1 MNNPPVTVLMSVY
14 NGARYLGEA
23 IDSILGQTY
32 RNFEFLI
39 IDDGSTDDSVGIINS
54 YDDPRIRLQQHPNRG
69 LAESLRQGVID
80 ARGDIIVRA
89 DADDISYPSRIERQ
103 VNLLQTQA
111 DIGLCRTMLDWI
123 DQDGKIFRRNWD
135 PNDTDDAARWQIL
148 WKNIG
153 SHSSGTFR
161 KNTLI
166 KHGINYR
173 SQINGLSITNS
184 IEDYDL
190 WSQLLPHT
198 KFRIIDEPLVQY
210 RAHAASMMQTGEELR
225 LQQLFA
231 EVVKENFFRI
241 TISIPDSVAN
251 AISVL
256 SCQTLTDPV
265 HYQYAPLIGYLHKL
279 ENDANNLL
287 AADGDHAP
295 KKLRAKKYL
304 IWSRYF
310 LNTSRVYSLKL
321 LAISIWL
328 APRDA
333 LGVKHLSLLTA
344 AVMPATCL
352 KALTKVRAHI
362 RIALNKSD

>member
-1 MNNPPVTVLMSVY
+1 MSVY

-32 RNFEFLI
+32 RDFEFLI
-39 IDDGSTDDSVGIINS
+39 IDDGSTDDSIDIINA

-80 ARGDIIVRA
+80 ARGEYIIRA
-89 DADDISYPSRIERQ
+89 DADDISYPTRIERQ
-103 VNLLQTQA
+103 AILFQNRE

-123 DQDGKIFRRNWD
+123 DQDGKVFRRNWD
-135 PNDTDDAARWQIL
+135 PNDTDKAARWQML

-153 SHSSGTFR
+153 SHPSTAFR
-161 KNTLI
+161 RTTLI
-166 KHGINYR
+166 ENGVNYR
-173 SQINGLSITNS
+173 SHINGLSIINS

-198 KFRIIDEPLVQY
+198 KFHIIDEPLVQY
-210 RAHAASMMQTGEELR
+210 RTHATSMMQTGEKLR

-231 EVVKENFFRI
+231 EVVKENFLRI
-241 TISIPDSVAN
+241 TISMPDSAAN

-265 HYQYAPLIGYLHKL
+265 HYQYSPLVGYLHKL
-279 ENDANNLL
+279 ENDANKLL
-287 AADGDHAP
+287 AANGDHAP
-295 KKLRAKKYL
+295 NKLRAEKYL
-304 IWSRYF
+304 TWSRYF
-310 LNTSRVYSLKL
+310 LNTSRLYSLKL

-328 APRDA
+328 APQSASFMRYA
-333 LGVKHLSLLTA
+333 SLLA
-344 AVMPATCL
+344 ASVMPATWL
-352 KALTKVRAHI
+352 KMLTKFRSHI
-362 RIALNKSD
+362 